1 MTNGDLFTY
10 IMLGATL
17 GLSAGISP
25 GPLLTLVISE
35 SLKHGPGGGIK
46 VALSPLITDLPIIL
60 ASLLILAR
68 LGKSPAAVGIIAFAG
83 AVFLFFLGWEC
94 LQTKGLAN
102 STENVQPR
110 SLKKGIVA
118 NLLNPHP
125 YLFWITVGAPTAIK
139 ARQDGVITVILFFAA
154 FYILLTGSKIMV
166 AWMTG
171 KTRSFLTGKA
181 YRWIMRLLGIVL
193 LLFSAF
199 FIYEGVQMFSGI

>member
-1 MTNGDLFTY
+1 M
-10 IMLGATL
+10 
-17 GLSAGISP
+17 
-25 GPLLTLVISE
+25 
-35 SLKHGPGGGIK
+35 
-46 VALSPLITDLPIIL
+46 
-60 ASLLILAR
+60 
-68 LGKSPAAVGIIAFAG
+68 
-83 AVFLFFLGWEC
+83 
-94 LQTKGLAN
+94 
-102 STENVQPR
+102 QPR

-166 AWMTG
+166 ARMTG
-171 KTRSFLTGKA
+171 KTRSFLSGKA

-199 FIYEGVQMFSGI
+199 FIYDGVQMFSGI